1 MSVNRPLIDSLMGVH
16 ETSEETE
23 ESEKIL
29 GSFGIFVVEKNV
41 SGEHL
46 YYFIVKGVIG
56 GGSLRERHVV
66 INQPAAAGNAY
77 RW

>member
-29 GSFGIFVVEKNV
+29 GSFGIFVVEKENV
-41 SGEHL
+41 PRGAP
-46 YYFIVKGVIG
+46 
-56 GGSLRERHVV
+56 
-66 INQPAAAGNAY
+66 N
-77 RW
+77 